1 MPRILLLAALLA
13 LLPALPAAA
22 TVPAADG
29 LLRVARQQQGE
40 GLDAAVARIRK
51 QTGGRILNAETVTRK
66 GRRVHRIK
74 VLLPNGHV
82 KIFRVPA
89 K

>member
-1 MPRILLLAALLA
+1 MLRILLSAVLLA
-13 LLPALPAAA
+13 LLPIPPATAA
-22 TVPAADG
+22 VPAADG
-29 LLRVARQQQGE
+29 LLRVARQQGE
-40 GLDAAVARIRK
+40 SLDAAVARIRK
-51 QTGGRILNAETVTRK
+51 QTGGRILSAETVTRK
-66 GRRVHRIK
+66 GKRVHRIK

>member
-1 MPRILLLAALLA
+1 MPRTLLLAALFV

-22 TVPAADG
+22 APVGAGG
-29 LLRVARQQQGE
+29 LLRVARQQGE
-40 GLDAAVARIRK
+40 SLDAAVARIRK
-51 QTGGRILNAETVTRK
+51 QTGGRILSAETVTRHGK
-66 GRRVHRIK
+66 RVHRIK